1 MPLFTGFPKH
11 PRWCR
16 ISEPS
21 TARTEKIGDWK
32 MIFIL
37 ERLPCR
43 CDVSFREG
51 NMSPEQG
58 PFYKGNVIESSS
70 KHDFFRGD
78 VSFREGKET
87 EFC

>member
-1 MPLFTGFPKH
+1 
-11 PRWCR
+11 
-16 ISEPS
+16 
-21 TARTEKIGDWK
+21 
-32 MIFIL
+32 
-37 ERLPCR
+37 
-43 CDVSFREG
+43 
-51 NMSPEQG
+51 MSPEQG